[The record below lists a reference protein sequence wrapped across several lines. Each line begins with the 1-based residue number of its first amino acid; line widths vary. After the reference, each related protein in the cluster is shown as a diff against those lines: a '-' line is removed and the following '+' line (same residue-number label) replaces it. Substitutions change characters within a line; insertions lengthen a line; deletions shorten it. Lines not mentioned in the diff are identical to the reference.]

1 MRTLV
6 APRTKRDASL
16 PDTSVLHGVRDLGS
30 RFPGARLREVP
41 VVRARE
47 LDLRADAS
55 GATRVWLAIE
65 SLQVTGSFKV
75 RGALVAIAALRE
87 RTPGSMPHVVAAS
100 AGNHGAG
107 LAYAA
112 KALGV
117 RATVV
122 VPSSAPRAKRDRIAA
137 SGAEVVL
144 ASTPH
149 YDDAEA
155 EAITLAAREGAY
167 FLSPYDDIDVLAG
180 NGGSLGYEISRALGR
195 VPETVI
201 APLGG
206 GGLATGLACALADE
220 AGDGES
226 APSAD
231 RSTPEAVGG
240 ERRRVWGAQ
249 SEACPAM
256 ARSLEA
262 GSAVVRLEAD
272 ETFADGLEGGISV
285 RGFARAAATVAGVV
299 VVSEAAIAGA
309 MAHAVRELGLVI
321 EGSAAC
327 ALAPVLDG
335 LPGPLRGG
343 DLVAVLTG
351 RNVDPKTLDLAL
363 ART

>member
-1 MRTLV
+1 MRTLLT
-6 APRTKRDASL
+6 PRTLGEASL
-16 PDTSVLHGVRDLGS
+16 PDASVLEGVRHLGA
-30 RFPGARLREVP
+30 RVPGAKLREVQ
-41 VVRARE
+41 VARARE
-47 LDLRADAS
+47 LDVRADAS
-55 GATRVWLAIE
+55 GATRVWLALE

-75 RGALVAIAALRE
+75 RGALTAILALKE
-87 RTPGSMPHVVAAS
+87 RMRGAVPHVVSAS

-112 KALGV
+112 KVLGV

-137 SGAEVVL
+137 SGAEVRL

-155 EAITLAAREGAY
+155 EAIALAKKEAAY
-167 FLSPYDDIDVLAG
+167 YLSPYDDIDVLAG
-180 NGGSLGYEISRALGR
+180 NGGSLGYEIVRALGR
-195 VPETVI
+195 VPEVVV

-220 AGDGES
+220 AGEDV
-226 APSAD
+226 
-231 RSTPEAVGG
+231 RG

-262 GSAVVRLEAD
+262 GRAVERLEAD
-272 ETFADGLEGGISV
+272 ETFADGLEGGISI
-285 RGFARAAATVAGVV
+285 RGYARTRATGAGVV
-299 VVSEAAIAGA
+299 VVSEAAIARA
-309 MAHAVRELGLVI
+309 MAYGVRELGLVL

-327 ALAPVLDG
+327 ALVPVLEG
-335 LPGPLRGG
+335 LPDALRAGTGG
-343 DLVAVLTG
+343 ESDLVVVLSG
-351 RNVDPKTLDLAL
+351 RNVDQETLDRAL
-363 ART
+363 AAR